1 MFVFVA
7 GWFARFINSQN
18 LQERAMLHTK
28 SEPFAPFF
36 KDSVELNMISLK
48 SKLIIILTEL
58 IREKGWSQRVAAEK
72 LGVSQP
78 RVSNLMN
85 GQISKF
91 AIDTLLE
98 MLCRIGFVMDVSF
111 RPHDK
116 ESPIDVK
123 VKKAVV

>member
-1 MFVFVA
+1 M
-7 GWFARFINSQN
+7 
-18 LQERAMLHTK
+18 
-28 SEPFAPFF
+28 
-36 KDSVELNMISLK
+36 
-48 SKLIIILTEL
+48 
-58 IREKGWSQRVAAEK
+58 
-72 LGVSQP
+72 SQP

>member
-1 MFVFVA
+1 
-7 GWFARFINSQN
+7 
-18 LQERAMLHTK
+18 MLHTK

-58 IREKGWSQRVAAEK
+58 IREKGWSQRVAAER

>member
-1 MFVFVA
+1 
-7 GWFARFINSQN
+7 
-18 LQERAMLHTK
+18 MLHRV
-28 SEPFAPFF
+28 SEPYELFA
-36 KDSVELNMISLK
+36 KDAVELNMISLK

-58 IREKGWSQRVAAEK
+58 IREQGWSQRVAAEK

-85 GQISKF
+85 GQFSKF

-98 MLCRIGFVMDVSF
+98 ILCRIGFVMDVSF

-116 ESPIDVK
+116 ERPIDVK
-123 VKKAVV
+123 VKKAVL

>member
-1 MFVFVA
+1 
-7 GWFARFINSQN
+7 
-18 LQERAMLHTK
+18 MLHRV
-28 SEPFAPFF
+28 SEPYELFA
-36 KDSVELNMISLK
+36 KDAVELNMISLK
-48 SKLIIILTEL
+48 SKLIIILTEM

-78 RVSNLMN
+78 RISNLMN
-85 GQISKF
+85 GQFSKF
-91 AIDTLLE
+91 AIDMLLE
-98 MLCRIGFVMDVSF
+98 ILCKLGFVMDISF

>member
-1 MFVFVA
+1 
-7 GWFARFINSQN
+7 
-18 LQERAMLHTK
+18 MLHRV
-28 SEPFAPFF
+28 SEPYELFA
-36 KDSVELNMISLK
+36 KDAVELNMISLK

-58 IREKGWSQRVAAEK
+58 IREQGWSQRVAAEK
-72 LGVSQP
+72 LGVSQQ

-85 GQISKF
+85 GQFSKF

-98 MLCRIGFVMDVSF
+98 ILCRIGFVMDVSF

-123 VKKAVV
+123 VKKAVL

>member
-1 MFVFVA
+1 MLSTISSPFEL
-7 GWFARFINSQN
+7 FA
-18 LQERAMLHTK
+18 
-28 SEPFAPFF
+28 
-36 KDSVELNMISLK
+36 KDSVELNMMTLK
-48 SKLIIILTEL
+48 SKLLIILAEM
-58 IREKGWSQRVAAEK
+58 IRGEGWSQADAAEK

-85 GQISKF
+85 GHVSKF

-98 MLCRIGFVMDVSF
+98 MLCRIGFVMDVTF

-116 ESPIDVK
+116 EMPLKVS

>member
-1 MFVFVA
+1 
-7 GWFARFINSQN
+7 
-18 LQERAMLHTK
+18 MLHTK

-85 GQISKF
+85 GQRSKF

>member
-1 MFVFVA
+1 
-7 GWFARFINSQN
+7 
-18 LQERAMLHTK
+18 
-28 SEPFAPFF
+28 
-36 KDSVELNMISLK
+36 LK

-58 IREKGWSQRVAAEK
+58 IRDEGWSQKVAAQK
-72 LGVSQP
+72 LGVTQP

-91 AIDTLLE
+91 AIDMLLE
-98 MLCRIGFVMDVSF
+98 MLCRMGFVMDVSF

-116 ESPIDVK
+116 ESPIDVT

>member
-1 MFVFVA
+1 MFHKV
-7 GWFARFINSQN
+7 
-18 LQERAMLHTK
+18 
-28 SEPFAPFF
+28 SEPYGLFAS
-36 KDSVELNMISLK
+36 DSVELNMVSLK

-58 IREKGWSQRVAAEK
+58 IRDEGWSQKVAAQK
-72 LGVSQP
+72 LGVTQP

-91 AIDTLLE
+91 AIDMLLE
-98 MLCRIGFVMDVSF
+98 MLCRMGFVMDVSF

-116 ESPIDVK
+116 ESPIDVT

>member
-1 MFVFVA
+1 MLSKVSNPFEL
-7 GWFARFINSQN
+7 FA
-18 LQERAMLHTK
+18 
-28 SEPFAPFF
+28 
-36 KDSVELNMISLK
+36 KDSVELNMLTLK
-48 SKLIIILTEL
+48 GKLLVIIAEM
-58 IREKGWSQRVAAEK
+58 IRSEGWSQAGAADK

-85 GQISKF
+85 GHVSKF

-98 MLCRIGFVMDVSF
+98 MLCRIGFVMDVTF

-116 ESPIDVK
+116 ENPLHVE